1 MTLPAIIPP
10 PSIFVFYL
18 PILNLKQRKQNL
30 IAPRLSVSARLD
42 FGSTR
47 LNFGSTRLNFSSTRL
62 NLTSARLNLPP
73 RLSDFLLSDRACSA
87 TTDKIFAKASPFGS
101 TRLDEPPFLLKGEYS
116 SLAGASLE
124 ESGMSPDYHFSSC
137 DNCRQIIWA
146 ARWGAPASPSR
157 RAISS

>member
-1 MTLPAIIPP
+1 MTLLAVIH
-10 PSIFVFYL
+10 PSIFVFSL

-30 IAPRLSVSARLD
+30 IAQRLSVSARLD

-47 LNFGSTRLNFSSTRL
+47 LVFGSTRLNFGST
-62 NLTSARLNLPP
+62 RLNLPP

-87 TTDKIFAKASPFGS
+87 TTDEIFAKASPFGS
-101 TRLDEPPFLLKGEYS
+101 TRLNEPPFLLKRECS
-116 SLAGASLE
+116 SLAAGASLK
-124 ESGMSPDYHFSSC
+124 ESGMSPNYHFSSC